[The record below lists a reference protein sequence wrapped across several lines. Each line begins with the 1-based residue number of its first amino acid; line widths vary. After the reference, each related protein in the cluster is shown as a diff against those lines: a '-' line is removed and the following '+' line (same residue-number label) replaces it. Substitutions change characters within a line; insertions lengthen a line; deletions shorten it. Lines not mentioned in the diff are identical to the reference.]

1 MIDAPRPKPNFLRLV
16 GTTSPERL
24 TESAFARPAWQN
36 TLFASA
42 NPSLIVF
49 VDCDHVTEQELVTTL
64 AGARPKL
71 VFDVRRVPRF
81 DIGGFSRR
89 EAFRMFRTIGS
100 QYIDLTSIHRQ
111 TGAAPLPEIIGNSIQ
126 DARHPAQ
133 KGGPIA
139 MLVESSQ
146 FSEEYIESLLN
157 VLPTEDQEPWDVFR
171 IPTRTAQT
179 STTVERNVVFIS
191 HANPR
196 DNEFAVWLAQ
206 QLTLCGYSVWCD
218 VRDLSAGDKF
228 WDDIEDCIR
237 LRSAK
242 FIVVLSRTSQ
252 AASGVLDEIDLA
264 IRVERS
270 LQLVRFVLPVRLDD
284 LPFSEVRANL
294 GRKNI
299 IDFHKNWATGL
310 RAILD
315 VLDRDQVPHATGQYP
330 NARHFGAAKSKGAVS
345 VVERPEVLTS
355 NWLRISELPPY
366 VHFYDV
372 AAPVEQID
380 SIASS
385 LNTPTF
391 KHLRLI
397 GTFCDIESLDSTDR
411 KETLTER
418 YKVGLQAFL
427 SGRDEGGGPRIKSRD
442 AHNLFVSML
451 RQAWNTE
458 MESRGLKG
466 FTLASNS
473 IAWYMPIDLVE
484 RNTVTFVDANQKKR
498 RKTMVNWSE
507 RRKVFWHFAVE
518 ARPVLGLQPRY
529 VLRQHVIFTAD
540 GRTPL
545 VSKERMHVLRRRF
558 CKSWWNDRWRDLL
571 IGFVSWL
578 NSTTNGAFLTAG
590 VHLQTDESLLSFS
603 SPLCVDDATNS
614 ETETDMAGPDD
625 EELSE
630 EDDDDFDEGFD
641 PALEAQGVAD
651 T

>member
-1 MIDAPRPKPNFLRLV
+1 MIDTPRPKPNFLRLV
-16 GTTSPERL
+16 DTVPTEQL
-24 TESAFARPAWQN
+24 TEKEFTRPAWQN
-36 TLFASA
+36 TLFANA

-49 VDCDHVTEQELVTTL
+49 VDCDHVTEQELITTL
-64 AGARPKL
+64 SGAHPKS

-89 EAFRMFRTIGS
+89 EAFRTFRAIDA

-111 TGAAPLPEIIGNSIQ
+111 TGAAASSEVIGKAIQ
-126 DARHPAQ
+126 DARYSAQ

-139 MLVESSQ
+139 ILVESSQ
-146 FSEEYIESLLN
+146 FSEEYIANLLN

-171 IPTRTAQT
+171 VPTRAAQPPITA
-179 STTVERNVVFIS
+179 ERNVVFIS
-191 HANPR
+191 HANPK
-196 DNEFAVWLAQ
+196 DNEFTVWLAQ

-237 LRSAK
+237 SRCAK

-252 AASGVLDEIDLA
+252 SASGVLDEIDLA

-270 LQLVRFVLPVRLDD
+270 FQLARFVLPVRLDD

-315 VLDRDQVPHATGQYP
+315 VLDRDRVPHADGQYP
-330 NARHFGAAKSKGAVS
+330 NARDFGIAKSRSAMR
-345 VVERPEVLTS
+345 VVERPELLTS
-355 NWLRISELPPY
+355 NWLRIRDLPAS

-372 AAPVEQID
+372 AAPLEEID

-385 LNTPTF
+385 LSTPTF
-391 KHLRLI
+391 RHLRLI
-397 GTFCDIESLDSTDR
+397 GTFCDIRDLESTAHR
-411 KETLTER
+411 ETFTEH
-418 YKVGLQAFL
+418 YKVDLQAFL
-427 SGRDEGGGPRIKSRD
+427 SGRDERGPRIKSRE
-442 AHNLFVSML
+442 AHNLLVSAL
-451 RQAWNTE
+451 RQVWNAE
-458 MESRGLKG
+458 MQSRGLRG
-466 FTLASNS
+466 FALASSS

-484 RNTVTFVDANQKKR
+484 RNTVSFFDANQKKR
-498 RKTMVNWSE
+498 KKTMVNWSE

-518 ARPVLGLQPRY
+518 ARPVLGPQPRY

-578 NSTTNGAFLTAG
+578 NSTSNGAFLAG
-590 VHLQTDESLLSFS
+590 GVRLKTDESLLGFL
-603 SPLCVDDATNS
+603 SPLSLDGVAAS
-614 ETETDMAGPDD
+614 ESEADMASVDE

-630 EDDDDFDEGFD
+630 EEGDDFDEGFD
-641 PALEAQGVAD
+641 SALEAQEVTDA
-651 T
+651 